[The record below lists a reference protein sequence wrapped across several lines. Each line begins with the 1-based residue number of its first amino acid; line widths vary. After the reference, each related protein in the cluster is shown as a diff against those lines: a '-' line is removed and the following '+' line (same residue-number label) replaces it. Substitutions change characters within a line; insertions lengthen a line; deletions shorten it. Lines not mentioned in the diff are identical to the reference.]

1 MLQQQLVG
9 AKRPTLAKDHPS
21 HTEAILRYSQREF
34 PKGIFSKKKQRE
46 IFSFFNGLCGKAMG
60 CQNYFI
66 FNGEFLLFVAC
77 LIVCLPLLFLSS
89 YPTHTVKTSNS
100 RFQQAKAPFPTQH
113 THRYARTPRSPPSP
127 PPGGAFP
134 SSSVISS
141 HILPLLS
148 PLLDIALRSFLFWG
162 SNEGHFPHG
171 RCRLNEK

>member
-1 MLQQQLVG
+1 MVG
-9 AKRPTLAKDHPS
+9 AKRPTRAKDHPS
-21 HTEAILRYSQREF
+21 HTEAILRYSQREYS
-34 PKGIFSKKKQRE
+34 PKRKRRE

-60 CQNYFI
+60 CQNYFN
-66 FNGEFLLFVAC
+66 FNCEFLLFVPC
-77 LIVCLPLLFLSS
+77 LIVCLPLLLLSS

-141 HILPLLS
+141 HIPSFPSFRYCSAVFSLLGNGR
-148 PLLDIALRSFLFWG
+148 RSDAG
-162 SNEGHFPHG
+162 
-171 RCRLNEK
+171 